1 MARKALA
8 WLLTAVMALL
18 ILLNIGLTLMEREV
32 PLYHLDSANLTDWVE
47 MPPMSEEVL
56 CKDGKVYVLFES
68 ACTKYIY
75 GNLIRGT
82 YVYAYG

>member
-1 MARKALA
+1 MVRKALA

-47 MPPMSEEVL
+47 MPPP
-56 CKDGKVYVLFES
+56 CPK
-68 ACTKYIY
+68 
-75 GNLIRGT
+75 R
-82 YVYAYG
+82 

>member
-1 MARKALA
+1 MVRKALA

-47 MPPMSEEVL
+47 MPPHVRKGDL
-56 CKDGKVYVLFES
+56 QGRQGVCAF
-68 ACTKYIY
+68 
-75 GNLIRGT
+75 
-82 YVYAYG
+82 